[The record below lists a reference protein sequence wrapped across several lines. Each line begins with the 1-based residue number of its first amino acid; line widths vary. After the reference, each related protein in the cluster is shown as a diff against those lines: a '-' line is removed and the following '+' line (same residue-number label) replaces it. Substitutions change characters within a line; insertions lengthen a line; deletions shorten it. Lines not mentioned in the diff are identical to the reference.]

1 MHTQPELGQPTAWDV
16 IQLSITW
23 TIEAGWQARLVG
35 RRNTE
40 GHWHRARMGSVPSEI
55 LATELSEVLDLFG
68 ELEEPEL
75 F

>member
-40 GHWHRARMGSVPSEI
+40 GHWHRARVGSVTSDVY
-55 LATELSEVLDLFG
+55 ATELSGLLDLFG
-68 ELEEPEL
+68 QIEEPEP